1 VADFFGPAGIAALQE
16 IFHGFYRTDV
26 AIYARTSTSNDYSDD
41 QDVYADK
48 PVMTIGWLRNQPDNI
63 LTDALSAVQAAQEA
77 RLFIPIDV
85 EVNRG
90 DKLTIE
96 GEDWRVIDHNRE
108 NTYKVTQR
116 VALERLG

>member
-1 VADFFGPAGIAALQE
+1 MAALQE
-16 IFHGFYRTDV
+16 IFYGFYRTDV

-41 QDVYADK
+41 QDVYADE
-48 PVMTIGWLRNQPDNI
+48 PVMTIGWLRNQPDNS
-63 LTDALSAVQAAQEA
+63 LNDALSAVQAAQEA